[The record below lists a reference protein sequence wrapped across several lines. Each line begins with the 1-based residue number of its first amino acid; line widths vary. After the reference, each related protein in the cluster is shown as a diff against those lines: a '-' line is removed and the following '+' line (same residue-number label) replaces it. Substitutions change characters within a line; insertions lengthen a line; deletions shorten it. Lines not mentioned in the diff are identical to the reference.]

1 MCSHKI
7 NHTISNFFP
16 NSHMLMRE
24 DLTQSLIMIQPILY
38 SYSFNG
44 PPEPVLLDTSS
55 IQPDRILLMDTFF
68 QILIFHGETIAQ
80 WRALKYQDM
89 PEYDNF
95 KQLLQVWTS
104 SCANLQNQ
112 CVQDNKFLVNFLQ
125 SGTGR
130 WCPRDS
136 ADTFPNAAVHWHRTG
151 WFAGTILIVE
161 GESVADTQ
169 QYVRVRSGKQWKRDI
184 FAISF
189 GLEMTFAPF
198 FFVFF
203 LIFWFFFISFW
214 WCSPCLARARYTNN
228 FFFRSFLI
236 IFVLGSTLNLLLFN
250 IRCLWQGFFYYNKRH
265 TTKVWGFRYLWY

>member
-7 NHTISNFFP
+7 HHTISNFFP

-136 ADTFPNAAVHWHRTG
+136 ADTFPNASVHWHRTG

-198 FFVFF
+198 FFRFFFNF
-203 LIFWFFFISFW
+203 LIFFYFILMMQPMLSPSSVYKQFFFS
-214 WCSPCLARARYTNN
+214 
-228 FFFRSFLI
+228 FFFNYFCIGFYFEPFAFHYPLLMAG
-236 IFVLGSTLNLLLFN
+236 VLLL
-250 IRCLWQGFFYYNKRH
+250 
-265 TTKVWGFRYLWY
+265 